1 MEKIKQL
8 NIQKLFIVFIVIQ
21 PIIDII
27 TSVLVRH
34 VSNVLTLG
42 IFIRTIFMIAI
53 VLYSFIISDKKY
65 RIKMLIYFGAFG
77 IYSILFITV
86 MYRTNGTNMIFS
98 QIKGLV
104 KCFYLPIVL
113 VALVP
118 IIKKDKIKIDNKIF
132 IYTLL
137 GYTFTIFI
145 AKILGIAYPTYSI
158 GLNVGTT
165 GLFYAANEIGIILGI
180 LDIFL
185 FCNMFLKKVESKKD
199 MILYIISMFLY
210 IFSILEMGTKV
221 PILAFAGIFAIVFI
235 LCVIKIFTVDK
246 KLYLKKM
253 IGMIFIVLIIGICV
267 PYTAVG
273 SNIERNYGVK
283 FLKVF
288 DIKFKQSGNNVKPNQ
303 EEKKFNSKEE
313 VTTAVVSGRNLF
325 LKNNMQEYNNSNIM
339 NKAVGIGYADK
350 NEHGYF
356 DRKTVEI
363 DFCDIFF
370 LQGILGCILFF
381 IPIIFIIG
389 MIIKKFFV
397 KFKKSILDEDIIS
410 MITALALCIFVA
422 LFAGHTFVAPA
433 VSIYIAI
440 ILARLNNDLEKK
452 EKL

>member
-1 MEKIKQL
+1 MKLYNAMEESYLKENLIHKWVT
-8 NIQKLFIVFIVIQ
+8 NI
-21 PIIDII
+21 
-27 TSVLVRH
+27 VRQNDGYEFLLDDE
-34 VSNVLTLG
+34 V
-42 IFIRTIFMIAI
+42 
-53 VLYSFIISDKKY
+53 
-65 RIKMLIYFGAFG
+65 
-77 IYSILFITV
+77 
-86 MYRTNGTNMIFS
+86 
-98 QIKGLV
+98 
-104 KCFYLPIVL
+104 YLPVYKYALKITKRKTVKLNLVEEKVLQIVSIG
-113 VALVP
+113 VHQV
-118 IIKKDKIKIDNKIF
+118 DE
-132 IYTLL
+132 
-137 GYTFTIFI
+137 I

-235 LCVIKIFTVDK
+235 LCVIK
-246 KLYLKKM
+246 M

-325 LKNNMQEYNNSNIM
+325 LKNNMQEYNNGNIM

-381 IPIIFIIG
+381 IPIIIIIG